1 MPGELYQIEITIY
14 EIKYRYALL
23 GTVLYFFKEI
33 IVIIVALVGPTVT
46 KKKYIYIINEKQ
58 NKVN

>member
-46 KKKYIYIINEKQ
+46 KKNIYI
-58 NKVN
+58 